1 MKRSCCFE
9 LSVATAIS
17 VNVTFVPL
25 RNTSD
30 GPGLRIVLF
39 VRPHP
44 EPASAY
50 KVTFV
55 CATIRIVPNI
65 VLEWYWHLYVAL
77 PSRVGTKVNT
87 AGPGPEKSCDL
98 FSSGSV
104 WLFPLESMNQLCLM
118 FEPTVSAPTKAIV
131 SGYPRKTVRV

>member
-1 MKRSCCFE
+1 MKKSCAIE
-9 LSVATAIS
+9 LSTAMS
-17 VNVTFVPL
+17 VNVTFVPV
-25 RNTSD
+25 RNTSH
-30 GPGLRIVLF
+30 GPGLRTVLF

-77 PSRVGTKVNT
+77 PSRVGTKLKS

-98 FSSGSV
+98 VSSGAG
-104 WLFPLESMNQLCLM
+104 WLFPLESMNQLCL
-118 FEPTVSAPTKAIV
+118 T
-131 SGYPRKTVRV
+131 